1 MRIGSSAVLV
11 VLSMWVGTSSALS
24 DTQTGTAQVTV
35 VRALSITPN
44 RATLNFGIL
53 IRPPAGTGTATID
66 TTGTGGIAVA
76 GGVALMPSNTHN
88 NADFLINGEGGQLV
102 FITVDPAF
110 TMNGPAGSTLTVNTS
125 AANAGL
131 KLFDGSLGGANVT
144 PIDVVVGGAIT
155 IPSNQHVGA
164 YNGSFNVTA
173 VYN

>member
-11 VLSMWVGTSSALS
+11 ALSIWAGTSPALS
-24 DTQTGTAQVTV
+24 DSKTGTAQVTV
-35 VRALSITPN
+35 VRPLTITPN
-44 RATLNFGIL
+44 RATLNFGTL

-66 TTGTGGIAVA
+66 TIGTGGITVA

-88 NADFLINGEGGQLV
+88 NADFLVNGEGGQLV
-102 FITVDPAF
+102 FIAVDSAF

-125 AANAGL
+125 SANAGL
-131 KLFDGSLGGANVT
+131 KRFDGSLGGANVT
-144 PIDVVVGGAIT
+144 AIDVVVGGAIT
-155 IPSNQHVGA
+155 IPSNQHVGP